1 MNGQSPGGSLLT
13 AWRLPIHFHAA
24 NAAKRENPKRVFSR
38 EPFGLEEEVP
48 QKGRGELAHR
58 LETAHSFS
66 CGECRK
72 ARKPQKGFRA
82 WPFGAEGQEKAPWGG
97 RRARKSL

>member
-1 MNGQSPGGSLLT
+1 MNGQSPG
-13 AWRLPIHFHAA
+13 
-24 NAAKRENPKRVFSR
+24 
-38 EPFGLEEEVP
+38 
-48 QKGRGELAHR
+48 GELAHR

-82 WPFGAEGQEKAPWGG
+82 WPFGLEEEVP
-97 RRARKSL
+97 

>member
-1 MNGQSPGGSLLT
+1 MNGQSPG
-13 AWRLPIHFHAA
+13 
-24 NAAKRENPKRVFSR
+24 
-38 EPFGLEEEVP
+38 
-48 QKGRGELAHR
+48 GELAHR

-82 WPFGAEGQEKAPWGG
+82 WPFGLEEKAIPHKGG
-97 RRARKSL
+97 IPQNIKAGGET